1 MTTERTNR
9 VVLITGANG
18 GLGGSVVRA
27 FAEEG
32 ARLIL
37 SGRRM
42 VELEATAA
50 ALELD
55 SDRTLLLPVNL
66 TDPAEVEQ
74 LARAATERFGAIDV
88 LVHVAGGFKAGA
100 SVAET
105 DVETWNFMLN
115 LNLFSAFLAARV
127 VLPGMLA
134 RGYGK
139 LVFISSKAGSQPGPN
154 TAAYG
159 ISKGGLE
166 VLVRDLAEETRQHGV
181 NVNAVAASVID
192 TPANR
197 GANPGADYS
206 AWVQPESIA
215 GVIRFLAS
223 DAARDIHG
231 AIVPVYGRS

>member
-9 VVLITGANG
+9 VVLITGASG
-18 GLGGSVVRA
+18 GLGGAVVRA

-42 VELEATAA
+42 PELETTAGG
-50 ALELD
+50 LELD
-55 SDRTLLLPVNL
+55 KDRTLLLPINL

-100 SVAET
+100 PVAET

-115 LNLFSAFLAARV
+115 LNLFSAFLAARA
-127 VLPGMLA
+127 VLPGMLD

-139 LVFISSKAGSQPGPN
+139 LVFISSRAGSQPGAN

-159 ISKGGLE
+159 VSKGGLE
-166 VLVRDLAEETRQHGV
+166 LLVRDMAEETRQHGL

-215 GVIRFLAS
+215 GVIHFLAS

-231 AIVPVYGRS
+231 AIIPVYGRS

>member
-1 MTTERTNR
+1 MNTERRNR
-9 VVLITGANG
+9 IVLITGATG
-18 GLGGSVVRA
+18 GLGGAVVRA
-27 FAEEG
+27 FADEG

-37 SGRRM
+37 TGRRQS
-42 VELEATAA
+42 ELDATAT

-55 SDRTLLLPVNL
+55 ADRALLLPVNI

-74 LARAATERFGAIDV
+74 VVQAATERFGAIDV
-88 LVHVAGGFKAGA
+88 LVHVTGGYKAGA
-100 SVAET
+100 PLVET

-115 LNLFSAFLAARV
+115 LNLFSAFLAARA

-134 RGYGK
+134 RSYGK
-139 LVFISSKAGSQPGPN
+139 LVFISSKAGSQPGAN

-159 ISKGGLE
+159 VSKGGLE
-166 VLVRDLAEETRQHGV
+166 LLVRDLAEETRQRGV
-181 NVNAVAASVID
+181 NVNAVAASIID

-197 GANPGADYS
+197 SANPGADYS

-215 GVIRFLAS
+215 TVIHFLAS

>member
-1 MTTERTNR
+1 MTIERTNR
-9 VVLITGANG
+9 VVLITGATG
-18 GLGGSVVRA
+18 GLGGAVVRA
-27 FAEEG
+27 FADEG

-37 SGRRM
+37 IGRRQA
-42 VELEATAA
+42 ELEATAA

-55 SDRTLLLPVNL
+55 ADRILLLPVNL
-66 TDPAEVEQ
+66 TDPAAVEQ
-74 LARAATERFGAIDV
+74 AVRAAAERFGAVDV

-100 SVAET
+100 PLAET

-115 LNLFSAFLAARV
+115 LNLFSAFLAARA
-127 VLPGMLA
+127 VLPGMLD

-159 ISKGGLE
+159 VSKGGLE
-166 VLVRDLAEETRQHGV
+166 LLVRDLAEETRQHGV

-206 AWVQPESIA
+206 AWVQPQSIA

>member
-9 VVLITGANG
+9 VVLITGASG
-18 GLGGSVVRA
+18 GLGGAVVRT
-27 FAEEG
+27 FAEQG

-37 SGRRM
+37 TGRRLP
-42 VELEATAA
+42 ELEATAA
-50 ALELD
+50 ALELHK
-55 SDRTLLLPVNL
+55 DRTLLLPVNL
-66 TDPAEVEQ
+66 IDPAEVEQ
-74 LARAATERFGAIDV
+74 LARAAAERFDTIDV
-88 LVHVAGGFKAGA
+88 LVHIAGGFKAGA
-100 SVAET
+100 PVAQT

-115 LNLFSAFLAARV
+115 LNLFSAFLAARA

-139 LVFISSKAGSQPGPN
+139 LVFISSKTGSQPGAN

-159 ISKGGLE
+159 VSKGGLE
-166 VLVRDLAEETRQHGV
+166 LLVRDLAEETRQHGV

-215 GVIRFLAS
+215 GVIGFLAS
-223 DAARDIHG
+223 DATRDIHG